1 MQLLAITSTVASVAL
16 LSLPVQVH
24 AQNSNGLNPN
34 LTLRFFTSSQDDSC
48 DFGATGQA
56 ITFTTESIPVLP
68 YCFDLADLFDGNAT
82 SGFVNQTGNRPNV
95 LGEHGIHWSLS
106 NTEAYDASAN
116 YSSVLYRQHI
126 SSPNTDDQ
134 KPGHRAERRATIYPG
149 KGCTQKDPND
159 DKGLLP
165 WFGLSCLSEDKGRCG
180 TTPYSIQS
188 FYIQAGDSEK
198 QGTCWDFAKNGQS
211 AAAHLSMSVAAV
223 LVATG
228 VTVWLAL

>member
-1 MQLLAITSTVASVAL
+1 MQLLTIANTGASLAL
-16 LSLPVQVH
+16 LSLSVPVH

-34 LTLRFFTSSQDDSC
+34 LTLRFFTSSQGDSC

-56 ITFTTESIPVLP
+56 ITFTTDSIPQRP
-68 YCFDLADLFDGNAT
+68 HCFDLVDLFDGNAT
-82 SGFVNQTGNRPNV
+82 SGFVNQTSG
-95 LGEHGIHWSLS
+95 GQGIRWSIS

-126 SSPNTDDQ
+126 SNPNTDDQ

-159 DKGLLP
+159 NSTSGILP

-180 TTPYSIQS
+180 NTPYSIQS
-188 FYIQAGDSEK
+188 FYIQAGDPDS
-198 QGTCWDFAKNGQS
+198 QNQCWDFAKNGQS
-211 AAAHLSMSVAAV
+211 GAARLSTSAVAAFV
-223 LVATG
+223 ALVVA
-228 VTVWLAL
+228 VCLAL